1 MRVPPVY
8 SPGNHDHGAV
18 HSVHRNPRVAVVSS
32 SSSSLIQGVGMIS
45 DPGGCGRRAA
55 ERRLPLRLVLVVRLL
70 LRCPVGKWGGA

>member
-1 MRVPPVY
+1 MRVPPVC
-8 SPGNHDHGAV
+8 SPGIMITVRCTRCTAIHAW
-18 HSVHRNPRVAVVSS
+18 RCVSS

-45 DPGGCGRRAA
+45 DPGECGRRAA

>member
-1 MRVPPVY
+1 
-8 SPGNHDHGAV
+8 
-18 HSVHRNPRVAVVSS
+18 VSS

-45 DPGGCGRRAA
+45 DPGECGRRAA